1 MVVVTVVVCVDV
13 AVVVCVDVAVD
24 VAVVPT
30 TTVTLQ
36 LNSRHVKSGLAAA
49 SSDEDGLNGYLT

>member
-13 AVVVCVDVAVD
+13 AVVVCVDVAV
-24 VAVVPT
+24 VVCVVPT

-36 LNSRHVKSGLAAA
+36 LDSRHVKSGLAAA
-49 SSDEDGLNGYLT
+49 SSDEDGLKGYLT